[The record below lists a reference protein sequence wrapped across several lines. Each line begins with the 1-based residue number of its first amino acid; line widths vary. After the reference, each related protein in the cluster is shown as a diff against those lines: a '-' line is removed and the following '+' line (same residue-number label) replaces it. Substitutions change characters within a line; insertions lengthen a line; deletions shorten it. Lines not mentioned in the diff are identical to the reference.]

1 MISESHTCEE
11 ERRVIF
17 RGELGNRRS
26 SGLRSLTLHGLSW
39 SWRWQL
45 YAFYTTAFVRP
56 SDDDVD
62 LV

>member
-26 SGLRSLTLHGLSW
+26 SGRSLTLHGLSW

-45 YAFYTTAFVRP
+45 YAFYTTALVQP